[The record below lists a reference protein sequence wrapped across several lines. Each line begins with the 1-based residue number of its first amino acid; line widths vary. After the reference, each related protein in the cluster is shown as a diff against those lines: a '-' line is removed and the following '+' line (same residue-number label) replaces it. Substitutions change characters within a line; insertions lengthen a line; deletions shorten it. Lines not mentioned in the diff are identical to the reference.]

1 MLDREN
7 VDSAEL
13 NAWNVEFLQRI
24 TYLFGPQQGCWRQ
37 GHTEFMLE
45 RLQIERVVFVNGGP
59 ICIGGPGCI
68 TPGMRRLKTYVMEA
82 GMYMLVDSSVES
94 NVISWAG
101 CHKSAYQTK
110 LKGGFPIP
118 PSGALQTHTASSC
131 RRVRHIRRAASR
143 RVTAGSCR
151 LAAIKRRIADNLIR
165 KGRT

>member
-94 NVISWAG
+94 NVISLAG

-110 LKGGFPIP
+110 FQGGLSDPLLWRPTDKYGKLMP
-118 PSGALQTHTASSC
+118 PGSSHSSC
-131 RRVRHIRRAASR
+131 GKPTRHRGKLPPRSNQTANSR
-143 RVTAGSCR
+143 QS
-151 LAAIKRRIADNLIR
+151 N
-165 KGRT
+165 

>member
-82 GMYMLVDSSVES
+82 GMYLLVESSVES
-94 NVISWAG
+94 NVLSLAG

-118 PSGALQTHTASSC
+118 PLAPY
-131 RRVRHIRRAASR
+131 RHIRQAHAAGFVTFVVRQADASPREAAASQQSN
-143 RVTAGSCR
+143 GE
-151 LAAIKRRIADNLIR
+151 
-165 KGRT
+165 

>member
-24 TYLFGPQQGCWRQ
+24 TYLFGPQQGCWEQ
-37 GHTEFMLE
+37 GHTKFMLE

-118 PSGALQTHTASSC
+118 PLWRPTDTYGKIMPPGSSHSCGKPTRHRGKLPPRSNQTAN
-131 RRVRHIRRAASR
+131 RRQS
-143 RVTAGSCR
+143 
-151 LAAIKRRIADNLIR
+151 N
-165 KGRT
+165 